1 MNKPLSKLDEIEILQ
16 HCAAKLGPESYC
28 GPWLSA
34 AIPIILDDIR
44 SDHLPHPPTIAETM
58 RACEAITAEA
68 RRYRDQV
75 AKEADAYASKTI
87 AAARKTA
94 DEVIAQACRHL
105 NTAYNSLLT

>member
-44 SDHLPHPPTIAETM
+44 SDHLPHPPTIAET
-58 RACEAITAEA
+58 ITAEA
-68 RRYRDQV
+68 RRYREQV